1 MLVGGQGLMLVGGQG
16 LRLGGQGPTAGL
28 HHPEAPVDEARGM
41 HDGAG
46 EVGHAVTA
54 ANGGGGGG

>member
-1 MLVGGQGLMLVGGQG
+1 M
-16 LRLGGQGPTAGL
+16 LGGQGPTTGL
-28 HHPEAPVDEARGM
+28 HHPGVPVDEARGM